1 MDCLSGNPKT
11 REPKTRTPE
20 ENIISD
26 THSYSKHSLTSSQIN
41 KIDSTI
47 ARQVVISAEKKNKAG
62 KRGRVCWWRG
72 RVAVL
77 NRMVRKCLMEQV
89 TSVQRCEG
97 GKGVSHGDSLGRA
110 EGIIVK
116 GF

>member
-1 MDCLSGNPKT
+1 M
-11 REPKTRTPE
+11 
-20 ENIISD
+20 
-26 THSYSKHSLTSSQIN
+26 
-41 KIDSTI
+41 
-47 ARQVVISAEKKNKAG
+47 VISAEKKNKAG

-89 TSVQRCEG
+89 TSVQRSEG
-97 GKGVSHGDSLGRA
+97 GKGVSHGDSSGRA

-116 GF
+116 GLQEGVCLLCWKVSVTGAEWVCGRGGGAGNHRK